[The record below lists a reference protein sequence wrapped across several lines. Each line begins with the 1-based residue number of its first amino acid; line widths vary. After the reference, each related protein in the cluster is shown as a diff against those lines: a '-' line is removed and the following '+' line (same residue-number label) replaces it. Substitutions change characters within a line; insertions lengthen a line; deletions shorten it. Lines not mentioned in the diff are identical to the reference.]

1 MGFENRQIAEDI
13 NVTKVHPLKQFMQ
26 LLIAT
31 VILIVVLVVVLQISG
46 AWLAK
51 RIPFSF
57 EVQVMDTLDIE
68 FGDAPPDSDMRQYLN
83 ALGKRLAVAME
94 LPEGMTT
101 NIHYSTEA
109 VFNAFATVGGN
120 LMFYRGLLEE
130 LPHENA
136 LAMVLAHEIAHVHH
150 RDPIAGLGGGVA
162 SSVALIALAGQSG
175 TGPAGKVL
183 NNAGVLTSIQF
194 TRRMEQAA
202 DTAAIAA
209 VNRIYGHVNG
219 ADMLFHVLNR
229 KGASGRDVPEALRRF
244 TETHPA
250 LEDRIDA
257 IAARVSAEGWDS
269 SGELTP
275 LPENFK
281 TWLQGN

>member
-1 MGFENRQIAEDI
+1 MQFENRQVAEGV

-31 VILIVVLVVVLQISG
+31 VILVVMVIIVLRLSG

-57 EVQVMDTLDIE
+57 EVQVMDTLDID
-68 FGDAPPDSDMRQYLN
+68 FGDAAPDSDMRQYLN
-83 ALGKRLAVAME
+83 ALGKKLEVAME
-94 LPEGMTT
+94 LPDGMTT
-101 NIHYSTEA
+101 NIHYSTDA

-136 LAMVLAHEIAHVHH
+136 LAMVLAHEIAHVQH
-150 RDPIAGLGGGVA
+150 RDPIAGLGGGVV

-194 TRRMEQAA
+194 TRRMEQEA

-219 ADMLFHVLNR
+219 ADMLFHVLQR
-229 KGASGRDVPEALRRF
+229 KGASRQDIPDTIRRF

-257 IAARVSAEGWDS
+257 IAARVSAEGWED

-281 TWLQGN
+281 QWLQGN

>member
-1 MGFENRQIAEDI
+1 MQFENRQVTEGI
-13 NVTKVHPLKQFMQ
+13 NVSKVHPLKQFMQ

-31 VILIVVLVVVLQISG
+31 VILVISVVIVLQLSG

-57 EVQVMDTLDIE
+57 EVQVMDKLNIDL
-68 FGDAPPDSDMRQYLN
+68 GDAAPDTDIRQYLN
-83 ALGKRLAVAME
+83 ALGARLESAME
-94 LPEGMTT
+94 LPDGMSTT
-101 NIHYSTEA
+101 IHYSSDP

-136 LAMVLAHEIAHVHH
+136 LAMVLAHEIAHVQH

-162 SSVALIALAGQSG
+162 SSIALIAMAGQSG

-183 NNAGVLTSIQF
+183 NNAGMLTSIQF
-194 TRRMEQAA
+194 TRRMEQEA

-209 VNRIYGHVNG
+209 VNHLYGHVNG
-219 ADMLFHVLNR
+219 ADMLFQVLQR
-229 KGASGRDVPEALRRF
+229 KGAMNSEVPDAVRRF

-250 LEDRIDA
+250 LEDRIKA
-257 IAARVSAEGWDS
+257 IATRVTAEGWDN
-269 SGELTP
+269 SGEVTP
-275 LPENFK
+275 LPDNFK
-281 TWLQGN
+281 RWLQGN